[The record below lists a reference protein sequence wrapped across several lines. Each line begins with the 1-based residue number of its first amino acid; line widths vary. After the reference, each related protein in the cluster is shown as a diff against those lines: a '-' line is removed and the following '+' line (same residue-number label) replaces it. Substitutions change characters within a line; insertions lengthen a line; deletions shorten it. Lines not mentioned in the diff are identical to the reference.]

1 MELILYCWFSFL
13 CSFEILFYLFLF
25 VKPCN
30 FLRGVELCLLRVIG
44 LKDFAFD
51 IFFVLNPPK
60 MGSTGV
66 SIFFVEVS
74 QRPEKRFNIFLL
86 KVSFLKVDKND
97 FVLSVLGV
105 LKALLLDLKS
115 SLALAGVYPSNFFS
129 SAA

>member
-1 MELILYCWFSFL
+1 
-13 CSFEILFYLFLF
+13 
-25 VKPCN
+25 
-30 FLRGVELCLLRVIG
+30 
-44 LKDFAFD
+44 
-51 IFFVLNPPK
+51 
-60 MGSTGV
+60 
-66 SIFFVEVS
+66 VEVS